1 VSRHDNHIVQPGQVE
16 SWIDAYAQAWRDKN
30 ADAVA
35 ALFTPDASYQ
45 VHPTGASHQGREAI
59 GAYWRRATATQRQL
73 DLRFGQP
80 IVAGSRA
87 AVEWWAVMRDPA
99 WGPERADDSV
109 TLPGCLVLRFAAGGL
124 CAALREYWNADFG
137 RALAAPAGW
146 GV

>member
-1 VSRHDNHIVQPGQVE
+1 VSPHENYPLQPGRVE
-16 SWIDAYAQAWRDKN
+16 RWIDAYAQAWRDKN
-30 ADAVA
+30 AEAVA

-45 VHPTGASHQGREAI
+45 AHPTGAPHQGREAI
-59 GAYWRRATATQRQL
+59 RTYWTRATVTQRQL

-87 AVEWWAVMRDPA
+87 AVEWWAVMRDPD
-99 WGPERADDSV
+99 WGPQGADDSV
-109 TLPGCLVLRFAAGGL
+109 TLPGCLVLRFVPSGL

-137 RALAAPAGW
+137 RELAAPPGW